1 VSTLWTTKN
10 NTEYP
15 TILVDSYIVL
25 TELVKNSNTL
35 ISIDQ
40 AKQQVTYP
48 LFPFGTVWGIEEG
61 KSYPVLLNGV
71 GEFIDDPV
79 LSTRK
84 IYVFV
89 EKSLDGSL
97 SYDGSIYKS
106 LKKTISFPSVSGV
119 AGASV
124 THSYGGEEVPDGL
137 GTIYFY
143 MASGVQDPLYAGG
156 YGDLTQA
163 TQRTV
168 SLLSGR
174 SNNVAFYY
182 SPYYLD
188 APTGG
193 SIGGGTGG
201 GVTNPTTPPPS
212 ETVAVPH
219 DYLMTIQGEDV
230 PFHIALF
237 KSEVSSIRVVMND
250 GKFVAVGLVQV
261 TDPDA
266 SPIRVMTENGIY
278 AMKKIDIV

>member
-1 VSTLWTTKN
+1 MDGVSRPSLKQGYYGINVLMAQVPRITK
-10 NTEYP
+10 P
-15 TILVDSYIVL
+15 DAKKQSSYV
-25 TELVKNSNTL
+25 S
-35 ISIDQ
+35 
-40 AKQQVTYP
+40 Y
-48 LFPFGTVWGIEEG
+48 PFGTLWGIEEG
-61 KSYPVLLNGV
+61 KSYPILLRGD
-71 GEFIDDPV
+71 GEFINDPV
-79 LSTRK
+79 LTTRK

-97 SYDGSIYKS
+97 SYDGAIYKS
-106 LKKTISFPSVSGV
+106 LKKTISFPSVSGI

-124 THSYGGEEVPDGL
+124 THSYGGEEVADGL
-137 GTIYFY
+137 GTIFYY

-156 YGDLTQA
+156 YGGLTQA
-163 TQRTV
+163 TERTV
-168 SLLSGR
+168 SLLSDR

-230 PFHIALF
+230 PFHIALY
-237 KSEVSSIRVVMND
+237 KTEVSSIRVVMND

-278 AMKKIDIV
+278 AMKKIDVV

>member
-1 VSTLWTTKN
+1 MFSLDK
-10 NTEYP
+10 
-15 TILVDSYIVL
+15 
-25 TELVKNSNTL
+25 
-35 ISIDQ
+35 
-40 AKQQVTYP
+40 
-48 LFPFGTVWGIEEG
+48 VWGIEEG
-61 KSYPVLLNGV
+61 KSYPLLLRGD
-71 GEFIDDPV
+71 GEFINDSV
-79 LSTRK
+79 LTSRK
-84 IYVFV
+84 IYVFI

-106 LKKTISFPSVSGV
+106 LKRTVSFPSVSGI

-124 THSYGGEEVPDGL
+124 THSYGGDELHDGL
-137 GTIYFY
+137 TGIFFY

-156 YGDLTQA
+156 YGDLNTA
-163 TQRTV
+163 TARTV

-219 DYLMTIQGEDV
+219 DYLMTIQGENV

-237 KSEVSSIRVVMND
+237 KTDVSSIRVVMTD
-250 GKFVAVGLVQV
+250 GLIVAVGLVQV
-261 TDPDA
+261 NDPDA